1 MRREYRPA
9 RRYFTACVLRAFV
22 DFRRSVAFV
31 ALRGSG
37 AETRRAVLVAAAE
50 IVVHEGASKLTLDAV
65 AERCGLSKG
74 GILHHFS
81 TKDSLIAA
89 MIADI
94 VSLFETDLQRNM
106 QGESGPGSFARAF
119 LRACVDRDGIVTR
132 TLRVSAGIVAA
143 VAINAQLLT
152 PLRTRYAEWVARLE
166 DDGIDPAIAEL
177 VRAAADG
184 LWLGGVFEFAPST
197 AALRVRMFEKL
208 VELTH
213 LRPSPLPEN

>member
-1 MRREYRPA
+1 M
-9 RRYFTACVLRAFV
+9 
-22 DFRRSVAFV
+22 
-31 ALRGSG
+31 ALKGSG
-37 AETRRAVLVAAAE
+37 AQTRRAVLVAAAE
-50 IVVHEGASKLTLDAV
+50 IVVSEGAAKLTLDAV

-94 VSLFETDLQRNM
+94 VALFEADLQRNM

-143 VAINAQLLT
+143 VAINAQLLQ
-152 PLRTRYAEWVARLE
+152 PLRSRYEEWVARLE

-177 VRAAADG
+177 VRSAADG
-184 LWLGGVFEFAPST
+184 LWLGGVFELAPSK
-197 AALRVRMFEKL
+197 AALRVRMFDKL

-213 LRPSPLPEN
+213 VRPAPVAATEA

>member
-1 MRREYRPA
+1 MA
-9 RRYFTACVLRAFV
+9 VK
-22 DFRRSVAFV
+22 
-31 ALRGSG
+31 GSG

-50 IVVHEGASKLTLDAV
+50 IVVQEGASKLTLDAV
-65 AERCGLSKG
+65 AEKCGLSKG

-89 MIADI
+89 MIADV
-94 VSLFETDLQRNM
+94 VSRFESDLQRNM

-143 VAINAQLLT
+143 VAINAQLLA
-152 PLRTRYAEWVARLE
+152 PLRSRYEEWVTRLE

-177 VRAAADG
+177 VRSAADG
-184 LWLGGVFEFAPST
+184 LWLGSVLELAPST
-197 AALRVRMFEKL
+197 AALRGRMFDKL

-213 LRPSPLPEN
+213 LGSSPLPEARLG